1 MQSHT
6 KVEISVGAFV
16 VSGALA
22 LAYLSLTLGGLQL
35 GQSDRYTLT
44 ARFSSVGSLKRGD
57 PVKIAGVSIGE
68 VGSIRL
74 ADFNALTELWVDRE
88 LKLPADT
95 IASIQ
100 SAGLLGDA
108 YVSLSPGAAD
118 EELPPGGSIQ
128 RTEAAVNLLDLVAKY
143 AFGGPPG
150 VGDAPSQAT
159 PAEADSA
166 AKGAAAPGARN
177 TGSLPDLFE

>member
-1 MQSHT
+1 MQIHT
-6 KVEISVGAFV
+6 KLEISVGAFV

-35 GQSDRYTLT
+35 GRSDRYSLT

-68 VGSIRL
+68 VASIHL
-74 ADFNALTELWVDRE
+74 ADFNAQAELLVDRE

-108 YVSLSPGAAD
+108 YVSLAPGAAD
-118 EELPPGGSIQ
+118 EDLSPGGSIQ

-143 AFGGPPG
+143 AFGAPPG
-150 VGDAPSQAT
+150 VSDDPDQTAPAAPAPSAQ
-159 PAEADSA
+159 
-166 AKGAAAPGARN
+166 GASKPGASN
-177 TGSLPDLFE
+177 SGSLPDLFE